1 MNSPQFRILLLI
13 VILIALVLIFLKT
26 IRSTYGESIK
36 SDLEEQANRRGQKRE
51 ALEEA
56 ENGAD
61 VDEEIEVE
69 ERAVCQVGGR
79 EGGRRLRE
87 VQR

>member
-1 MNSPQFRILLLI
+1 MKKNQFKE
-13 VILIALVLIFLKT
+13 ALEEQYK
-26 IRSTYGESIK
+26 SIEK
-36 SDLEEQANRRGQKRE
+36 GFKGDLEEQANRRGQKRE

-69 ERAVCQVGGR
+69 EKAVCQVGGR

-87 VQR
+87 VQ